1 MRYIINALILSLA
14 CFSLAFAE
22 GEHQLPPIGPNTC
35 STPAEARG
43 NLLVQDFIAE
53 AERANR
59 TVQKV
64 SGGCGMWELS
74 EYQRANLGK
83 LLLHDIILDQPDA
96 NCSTMADVNEDGP
109 FGTRTDIVCKKD
121 IKVSEEL
128 TVHAYLLISIHLDV
142 DGEAIVIFI
151 SAIE

>member
-1 MRYIINALILSLA
+1 MCLRYSDKHTKYFLQQNKDREYIIGYKVLR
-14 CFSLAFAE
+14 
-22 GEHQLPPIGPNTC
+22 
-35 STPAEARG
+35 ARG